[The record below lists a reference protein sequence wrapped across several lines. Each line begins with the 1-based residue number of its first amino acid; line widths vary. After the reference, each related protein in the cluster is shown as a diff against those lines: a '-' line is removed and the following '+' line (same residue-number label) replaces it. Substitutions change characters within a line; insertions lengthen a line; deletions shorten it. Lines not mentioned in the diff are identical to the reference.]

1 MGIAAL
7 FKKLPQQASE
17 AIDEVLLSDFTS
29 KSETVKIL
37 LLGAGNTGKSTILKQ
52 LRLMHHKDKL
62 DKVLLESGKAV
73 VSENILT
80 AIQLLVEAA
89 AALSTEKVPKESE
102 RAVDSQGQII
112 KNLCTVQEAEVLDR
126 LAKVTLPQRTKDIRV
141 LLSATKK
148 NLWDTVSFQDQE
160 CKIHDLIWE
169 VWTATTIQEIKS
181 IERILYKIEIPL
193 NYFFDENNY
202 TRICT
207 ADYLP
212 SVEDVLYSRRR
223 TTEIDIVDFMID
235 GFKCRIFDVG
245 GQRNERKKWISH
257 FSNVQA
263 IMFLVALDEYNKF
276 LLEKPTINRL
286 NESVAVFQDILQG
299 PFFDEI
305 NILLFLN
312 KKDLLERKLQSAEV
326 TGNKAEKIA
335 TYFPEY
341 TGGNSYEAAVE
352 FIKALFVTSFREVKA
367 AKGISTAKSDIFVY
381 ETMAT
386 STKNVETVFG
396 LCKHLILMQSLS
408 HVGMF

>member
-102 RAVDSQGQII
+102 RAVDSQGQIM

-181 IERILYKIEIPL
+181 KIG
-193 NYFFDENNY
+193 
-202 TRICT
+202 R
-207 ADYLP
+207 A
-212 SVEDVLYSRRR
+212 
-223 TTEIDIVDFMID
+223 
-235 GFKCRIFDVG
+235 
-245 GQRNERKKWISH
+245 
-257 FSNVQA
+257 
-263 IMFLVALDEYNKF
+263 
-276 LLEKPTINRL
+276 
-286 NESVAVFQDILQG
+286 
-299 PFFDEI
+299 
-305 NILLFLN
+305 
-312 KKDLLERKLQSAEV
+312 
-326 TGNKAEKIA
+326 
-335 TYFPEY
+335 
-341 TGGNSYEAAVE
+341 
-352 FIKALFVTSFREVKA
+352 
-367 AKGISTAKSDIFVY
+367 
-381 ETMAT
+381 
-386 STKNVETVFG
+386 
-396 LCKHLILMQSLS
+396 
-408 HVGMF
+408 HV